1 MNEYNEIREILREI
15 TLSQKQSE
23 KEMKEL
29 RESQKETQKESE
41 KEMKEL
47 RESQKETDRIIRETQ
62 KESEKEM
69 KELRE
74 SQKETDRII
83 RESQKETDRLIK
95 ETNKQISGLGKTK
108 ADVLEYSFFTALRHT
123 LSLDTIQYNTIYT
136 KLKSKYKIKNQTY
149 QQEFDIVL
157 ENGKTIAIIEVK
169 SKPDLDDLYG
179 LTRIKNTYKLCFPDD
194 INKEIKIYL
203 GSSNYDDTIVDKA
216 KKKLIPLLSLKN
228 QIVTVLKANNK
239 IFKLSKR
246 KNSD

>member
-1 MNEYNEIREILREI
+1 MTKNVFHDSFILKILFYELVKNMNEYDKIREILREI
-15 TLSQKQSE
+15 TLSQKQ
-23 KEMKEL
+23 
-29 RESQKETQKESE
+29 
-41 KEMKEL
+41 
-47 RESQKETDRIIRETQ
+47 
-62 KESEKEM
+62 SEKEM

-169 SKPDLDDLYG
+169 SKPDLDDLYD

-216 KKKLIPLLSLKN
+216 KKKTHPFA
-228 QIVTVLKANNK
+228 Q
-239 IFKLSKR
+239 FKKPNRNRFESKQ
-246 KNSD
+246 

>member
-29 RESQKETQKESE
+29 RESQKQTQKESE

-47 RESQKETDRIIRETQ
+47 RESQKETDRIIRESQ
-62 KESEKEM
+62 KQSEKEM
-69 KELRE
+69 KEL
-74 SQKETDRII
+74 

-169 SKPDLDDLYG
+169 SKPDLDDLYD

-239 IFKLSKR
+239 ILKLSKR

>member
-1 MNEYNEIREILREI
+1 M
-15 TLSQKQSE
+15 
-23 KEMKEL
+23 
-29 RESQKETQKESE
+29 
-41 KEMKEL
+41 
-47 RESQKETDRIIRETQ
+47 
-62 KESEKEM
+62 
-69 KELRE
+69 
-74 SQKETDRII
+74 
-83 RESQKETDRLIK
+83 
-95 ETNKQISGLGKTK
+95 
-108 ADVLEYSFFTALRHT
+108 RHT

-169 SKPDLDDLYG
+169 SKPDLDDLYD

-239 IFKLSKR
+239 TFKLSKR